1 MNKKLFD
8 AAAQDEYMQQAQ
20 LREAALVQRVAS
32 LESILGSVAA
42 AHAADHHIG
51 TDRGQINHQT
61 SDPRLRYVVK

>member
-1 MNKKLFD
+1 MNKKLVD

-20 LREAALVQRVAS
+20 LREAALVRRVAS
-32 LESILGSVAA
+32 LESILSSVAA

-51 TDRGQINHQT
+51 TQINHQT